1 MFLGNIPDIF
11 LSTEKPPAMLK
22 GWSPI
27 SWVIPPSGGNSRI
40 FLSDVELLLCKE
52 KKNGWA
58 PKREAFQVVNG
69 HCSTTCR
76 TRKKNTWLIRKW
88 HASLLTWKTPMIT
101 FSPPPSKRGGAKPSQ
116 PGLWG
121 SNIWSAADAYN
132 SHPWRLEIARPTHY
146 PSSAMSGY
154 ACADSSDLAKIV
166 MEMWLNAM
174 WPSDFVNIWDELEPL
189 TGLCN
194 GWVLVK
200 VWSLMRHIMKIHKVA
215 VSFHFVD
222 RELLRPCQQNNDVVN
237 RNL

>member
-1 MFLGNIPDIF
+1 
-11 LSTEKPPAMLK
+11 MLK

>member
-1 MFLGNIPDIF
+1 
-11 LSTEKPPAMLK
+11 MLK

-52 KKNGWA
+52 KKRMGSK
-58 PKREAFQVVNG
+58 KRGFSSRKRPPLHHMQDA
-69 HCSTTCR
+69 
-76 TRKKNTWLIRKW
+76 KKNTWLIRKW

-121 SNIWSAADAYN
+121 SNIWPAADAYN
-132 SHPWRLEIARPTHY
+132 SHPWRLEIARPTNY

-174 WPSDFVNIWDELEPL
+174 WPSDFLNIRDELEPL

-200 VWSLMRHIMKIHKVA
+200 VWSLMRHIMNMHKVA